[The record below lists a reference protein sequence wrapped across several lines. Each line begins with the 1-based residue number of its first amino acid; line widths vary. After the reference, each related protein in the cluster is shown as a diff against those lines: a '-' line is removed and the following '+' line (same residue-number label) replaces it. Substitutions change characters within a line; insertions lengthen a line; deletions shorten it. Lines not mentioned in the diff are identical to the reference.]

1 MTDKGK
7 TRVLVADDHYLVR
20 FGLVA
25 LIHTKADME
34 VAAEACDGAQAIV
47 LYEAHHPDLVLMDT
61 RMPIKDGIE
70 ATIQIRKKFG
80 NARILMLTAFDGDVD
95 IRRALD
101 AGARGYVLKRST
113 SEVLIPAIRA
123 VARGEIWISKELTTK
138 LDAKRSFEQLTFRE
152 MEVLKELAKG
162 LGDKQIAD
170 ALDIT
175 EYTARDHLKNIRAK
189 LRVADR
195 TEAVTVALQRGIIHL

>member
-1 MTDKGK
+1 MTEKAK
-7 TRVLVADDHYLVR
+7 TRILVADDHYLVR

-25 LIHTKADME
+25 LIHTKPDM
-34 VAAEACDGAQAIV
+34 VVVAEASDGAEAIV
-47 LYEAHHPDLVLMDT
+47 QYEKNRPDLVLMDT
-61 RMPIKDGIE
+61 RMPVKDGIE
-70 ATIQIRKKFG
+70 ATVQIRKQFPQ
-80 NARILMLTAFDGDVD
+80 ARILMLTAFEGDVD

-123 VARGEIWISKELTTK
+123 VAKGEIWMSKELTTK
-138 LDAKRSFEQLTFRE
+138 LDAKKSFEPLTGRE
-152 MEVLKELAKG
+152 LEVLKELAKG

-189 LRVADR
+189 LRVTDR

>member
-1 MTDKGK
+1 
-7 TRVLVADDHYLVR
+7 
-20 FGLVA
+20 
-25 LIHTKADME
+25 ME
-34 VAAEACDGAQAIV
+34 ASDGAQAIE
-47 LYEAHHPDLVLMDT
+47 LYEKYHPDLALMDT

-70 ATIQIRKKFG
+70 ATFQIRKRFPQ
-80 NARILMLTAFDGDVD
+80 ARISMLTAFDGDVD

-123 VARGEIWISKELTTK
+123 VARGEIWISKELTIK
-138 LDAKRSFEQLTFRE
+138 LDAKKSFEQLTVRE

-162 LGDKQIAD
+162 MGDKQIAD